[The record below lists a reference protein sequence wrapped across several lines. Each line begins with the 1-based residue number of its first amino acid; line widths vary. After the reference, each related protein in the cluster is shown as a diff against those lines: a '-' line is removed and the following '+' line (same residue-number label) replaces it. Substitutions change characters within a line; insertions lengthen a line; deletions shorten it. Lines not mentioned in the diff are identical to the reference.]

1 MDAYEALAHEI
12 VLSAVEDYRK
22 GKQMLKEDFSNEKA
36 IPLMNSVI
44 SFLRSAWYKQLTE
57 LDGEMII
64 KHLRE
69 EDI

>member
-1 MDAYEALAHEI
+1 MDGYEALANEI

-22 GKQMLKEDFSNEKA
+22 GRKRLKRDLGDEKA
-36 IPLMNSVI
+36 LPMMEKAVK
-44 SFLRSAWYKQLTE
+44 FLRSSWYKQLTE

>member
-1 MDAYEALAHEI
+1 MDAYEALANEI

-22 GKQMLKEDFSNEKA
+22 GRKRLKRDLGDEKA
-36 IPLMNSVI
+36 LPMMEKAVK
-44 SFLRSAWYKQLTE
+44 FLRSSWYKQLTE